1 MRVSLILTFV
11 CTVAAIPLDQEKKSK
26 SKSHD
31 KPTGL
36 NWKAGLFGDF
46 HIGADGYTWHP
57 MSKDGKY
64 DLSTSVS
71 PPPGWNGKSKPGQTV
86 SIPQGWG
93 GQNPAPTTS
102 NAGWGPAPAPAPAP
116 ASNNPSV
123 GWAPP
128 VLNNP
133 DAGLTVSSATNDA
146 KGCTA
151 PPETSNNG
159 NQDPPI
165 FTYKNHVS
173 PTGQIPRIHHCQTS
187 EQWEVALQHLLH
199 ENVLGFDCEWKPDEI
214 YPETVFTPENGRSF
228 DELREFP
235 MVKGEGLVW
244 LPNALSRSDLSTSLT
259 WDQAQLSDQN
269 SISVQHESKE
279 QKIKISSK
287 TGNTAEANHFQPME
301 AIKEKCSVVQ
311 LGSETHIVVA
321 HIAQFPTSGDKPGQL
336 VPEILRYIL
345 GSPEIIKTGLEVLQ
359 DGNVCET
366 ELGVKVRGLR
376 CLRVL
381 HDSASDKKFKGMGGL
396 ATLYLQKRMAGKGD
410 LRRQLSDWSLPQPL
424 TEEQIEYAANDA
436 LISLLI
442 HNRILDQFLTKKSS
456 EISQIL
462 KNDMTSSAPASI
474 QPSPIPLHLKSLRAK
489 LTREKRH
496 RANFSTLDTASKILY
511 GNLRSLRD
519 ELMRESGLFESTQSR
534 FVADTETIFLLAR
547 EKPTSIEDLNNLGK
561 KIQKATREEY
571 CYTFLNEVRR
581 HLGGFEMLVEPEE
594 FSRLWVGERERKRI
608 QREVE
613 GRN

>member
-1 MRVSLILTFV
+1 MST
-11 CTVAAIPLDQEKKSK
+11 SK
-26 SKSHD
+26 RLKLS
-31 KPTGL
+31 P
-36 NWKAGLFGDF
+36 N
-46 HIGADGYTWHP
+46 P
-57 MSKDGKY
+57 KDGLAY
-64 DLSTSVS
+64 L
-71 PPPGWNGKSKPGQTV
+71 PGKPGCKV
-86 SIPQGWG
+86 
-93 GQNPAPTTS
+93 
-102 NAGWGPAPAPAPAP
+102 
-116 ASNNPSV
+116 
-123 GWAPP
+123 
-128 VLNNP
+128 
-133 DAGLTVSSATNDA
+133 D
-146 KGCTA
+146 
-151 PPETSNNG
+151 
-159 NQDPPI
+159 QDLPI
-165 FTYKNHVS
+165 FTYKNYVS
-173 PTGQIPRIHHCQTS
+173 PTGQIPRIHHCQTR

-214 YPETVFTPENGRSF
+214 YPETVFTPDNVGSF
-228 DELREFP
+228 DELRNFP
-235 MVKGEGLVW
+235 MVKGEGLIW
-244 LPNALSRSDLSTSLT
+244 LPNASSRSDLSISLT

-269 SISVQHESKE
+269 SISVQHKSEE
-279 QKIKISSK
+279 QKITISSK
-287 TGNTAEANHFQPME
+287 TGNTAEDNHFQPMQ

-321 HIAQFPTSGDKPGQL
+321 HIAHFPTSSDKSGQL

-396 ATLYLQKRMAGKGD
+396 AALYLQKQMTGKGD

-424 TEEQIEYAANDA
+424 TEEQVEYAANDA

-474 QPSPIPLHLKSLRAK
+474 QPTPIPLHLKSLRAK

-496 RANFSTLDTASKILY
+496 RANFSTLDTTSKILY

>member
-1 MRVSLILTFV
+1 M
-11 CTVAAIPLDQEKKSK
+11 Q
-26 SKSHD
+26 
-31 KPTGL
+31 
-36 NWKAGLFGDF
+36 
-46 HIGADGYTWHP
+46 
-57 MSKDGKY
+57 
-64 DLSTSVS
+64 
-71 PPPGWNGKSKPGQTV
+71 
-86 SIPQGWG
+86 
-93 GQNPAPTTS
+93 
-102 NAGWGPAPAPAPAP
+102 
-116 ASNNPSV
+116 
-123 GWAPP
+123 
-128 VLNNP
+128 
-133 DAGLTVSSATNDA
+133 
-146 KGCTA
+146 
-151 PPETSNNG
+151 
-159 NQDPPI
+159 
-165 FTYKNHVS
+165 
-173 PTGQIPRIHHCQTS
+173 
-187 EQWEVALQHLLH
+187 
-199 ENVLGFDCEWKPDEI
+199 
-214 YPETVFTPENGRSF
+214 
-228 DELREFP
+228 
-235 MVKGEGLVW
+235 
-244 LPNALSRSDLSTSLT
+244 
-259 WDQAQLSDQN
+259 
-269 SISVQHESKE
+269 
-279 QKIKISSK
+279 
-287 TGNTAEANHFQPME
+287 

-321 HIAQFPTSGDKPGQL
+321 HIAHFPTSSDKSGQL

-381 HDSASDKKFKGMGGL
+381 HDSASNEKFKGMGGL
-396 ATLYLQKRMAGKGD
+396 AALYLQKQMTGKGD

-424 TEEQIEYAANDA
+424 TEEQVEYAANDA

-442 HNRILDQFLTKKSS
+442 HNKILNQFLTKKNS
-456 EISQIL
+456 EISQIS

-474 QPSPIPLHLKSLRAK
+474 QPTPIPPHLKSLRAK

-496 RANFSTLDTASKILY
+496 RANFSSLDSASKILY

-519 ELMRESGLFESTQSR
+519 ELMRESGLFESAQSR

-581 HLGGFEMLVEPEE
+581 HLGGYEMLVEPEE
-594 FSRLWVGERERKRI
+594 FSRFWVGERERKRI